1 MSFLVG
7 QRWNL
12 KRIALEGRFVTISDS
27 TDSAGNIKQRKWE
40 WETRLWICTAT
51 KASDSLLFHFSSTPW
66 PVWIYRT
73 FNKHSTTISIS
84 AGVNQGSPGTDCA
97 LARRAEGNR
106 CCGIQTASI
115 DTGCWE
121 NSYWSDLSQPP
132 WNISVASIWPPLPL
146 TLCLQTRI
154 TTQGRSYQLHKSIR
168 NVLFHFSAENHLTR
182 HKCPSKHN
190 SSGGTPF
197 SLITESLFP
206 TF

>member
-73 FNKHSTTISIS
+73 FSQHRPTNTARPLALAQVSIRAVPGRIVPLRGEQKGTGAVEFKQHRLTQAAERTVIDLTS
-84 AGVNQGSPGTDCA
+84 VNPPGTFQSHRFG
-97 LARRAEGNR
+97 L
-106 CCGIQTASI
+106 
-115 DTGCWE
+115 
-121 NSYWSDLSQPP
+121 
-132 WNISVASIWPPLPL
+132 
-146 TLCLQTRI
+146 
-154 TTQGRSYQLHKSIR
+154 
-168 NVLFHFSAENHLTR
+168 
-182 HKCPSKHN
+182 
-190 SSGGTPF
+190 
-197 SLITESLFP
+197 LFP
-206 TF
+206 SHSVSRLELPPREDHINYTNQSETCCFISLPKTTWLDTNAHLNTTEVGGRRSV